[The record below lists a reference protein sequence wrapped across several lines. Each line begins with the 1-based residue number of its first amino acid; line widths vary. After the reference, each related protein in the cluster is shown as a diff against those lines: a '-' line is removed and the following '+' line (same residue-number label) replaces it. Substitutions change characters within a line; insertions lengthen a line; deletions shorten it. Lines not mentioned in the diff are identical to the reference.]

1 MAFQSRGVRALTML
15 QMAEMERLFAVWKR
29 AKRAGV
35 RLPVTRDPAYKS
47 LDALMAHPL
56 RSCRGYLTWLCE
68 VLGRPEPAV
77 PEAPKPEDVSALG
90 AAYLGVL
97 DRAWQKHM
105 AWMPN
110 RVLDSTKVHT
120 SRWGA
125 PMTVEA
131 MFEHA
136 LAHPMRH
143 RLQLEELIARA
154 RPRPAAAKPVARRT
168 AAKPARRSRRR
179 S

>member
-1 MAFQSRGVRALTML
+1 MAFQSRGVRALVKL
-15 QMAEMERLFAVWKR
+15 QMAEMHQLFAVWKR

-35 RLPVTRDPAYKS
+35 KLPATRDPAYRDI
-47 LDALMAHPL
+47 DALMRHPL

-77 PEAPKPEDVSALG
+77 PEPPDAADVVKQG
-90 AAYLGVL
+90 AAYLRVL
-97 DRAWQKHM
+97 ERAWEKHM
-105 AWMPN
+105 AWMPA
-110 RVLDSTKVHT
+110 RVLDSPKVHT

-136 LAHPMRH
+136 VAHPMRH
-143 RLQLEELIARA
+143 RFQLEELLARA
-154 RPRPAAAKPVARRT
+154 KPRKPAAKPSARRK
-168 AAKPARRSRRR
+168 AVRPARRAKR
-179 S
+179 